1 MYDVIAVY
9 QEAART
15 DKQIAATAATI
26 TQNRERAF
34 RRHVTAIA
42 SELRSDLGV
51 NDAVDI
57 YLALVLPELY
67 RTLVIERGW
76 SAERYEQWLGR
87 ALGDELLGRAS
98 TLRGNADN
106 ELTRSVLPAR
116 QPRAA
121 LSHDHRSG
129 CAVRGWA
136 VFCCSKVFGK
146 PRACSSRSSAVE
158 RQL

>member
-1 MYDVIAVY
+1 MGSKAAILQWIAWDAVSALDVDQLHEEALADPDPRSGLRRAAAIQRAQYESMYDVIAVY

-51 NDAVDI
+51 DDAVDI

-98 TLRGNADN
+98 TRK
-106 ELTRSVLPAR
+106 RR
-116 QPRAA
+116 Q
-121 LSHDHRSG
+121 
-129 CAVRGWA
+129 
-136 VFCCSKVFGK
+136 
-146 PRACSSRSSAVE
+146 
-158 RQL
+158 